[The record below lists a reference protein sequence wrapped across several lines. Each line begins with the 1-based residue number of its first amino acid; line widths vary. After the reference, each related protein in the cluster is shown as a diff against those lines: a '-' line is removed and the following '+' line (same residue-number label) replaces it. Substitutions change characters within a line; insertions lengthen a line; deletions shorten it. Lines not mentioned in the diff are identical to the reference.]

1 MESLT
6 NTARMMKINNGSSK
20 ISAMEYH
27 GGKKSYRSQ
36 DPSPIFKTFRRPK
49 TYDVFLCHHRSD
61 KEQVE
66 IIAARLKDEA
76 GLKPFLDKRLL
87 EPGES
92 WRDEMETALNDSAAC
107 AVFLGPLGL
116 GPWQNEP
123 MSSALQERIYNNTLR
138 IIPVLLERAGPV
150 AEEILPQFLRPLPWV
165 DFRSGLESQE
175 AFSHL
180 VAGIRGKKYRA
191 LTQAAFHRLLN
202 WFNDENYDQ
211 DSGGQK
217 YEEMRQKLISYFDR
231 KGCRFPEELA
241 DETLNRV
248 AHKLDEQRSIA
259 NVTPAHY
266 CYIKARQVLHE
277 YWRRPEQKEIA
288 LDSVLVDGPPDQYIE
303 LVADPNNEQEEREKR
318 MDCLEHCLQ
327 RLKPQDHDL
336 IIKYYYGEER
346 VKIDNRQKLAMEL
359 GISSKTLVVRALRIR
374 KRLEDC
380 VKRCLGD

>member
-1 MESLT
+1 VLSSRTAPASARRNSVLTFDSTLFILNTQIEHAVDKSFTLSSPGELPHMGSLT

-138 IIPVLLERAGPV
+138 
-150 AEEILPQFLRPLPWV
+150 
-165 DFRSGLESQE
+165 
-175 AFSHL
+175 
-180 VAGIRGKKYRA
+180 
-191 LTQAAFHRLLN
+191 
-202 WFNDENYDQ
+202 
-211 DSGGQK
+211 
-217 YEEMRQKLISYFDR
+217 
-231 KGCRFPEELA
+231 
-241 DETLNRV
+241 
-248 AHKLDEQRSIA
+248 
-259 NVTPAHY
+259 
-266 CYIKARQVLHE
+266 
-277 YWRRPEQKEIA
+277 
-288 LDSVLVDGPPDQYIE
+288 
-303 LVADPNNEQEEREKR
+303 
-318 MDCLEHCLQ
+318 
-327 RLKPQDHDL
+327 
-336 IIKYYYGEER
+336 
-346 VKIDNRQKLAMEL
+346 
-359 GISSKTLVVRALRIR
+359 
-374 KRLEDC
+374 
-380 VKRCLGD
+380 